1 MDVPSGVQR
10 NRREGA
16 DENSPVIKLQ
26 RLLLV
31 RRARSFL
38 SCPITYTDNL
48 TGVVS
53 NQPTVKWIRFGSSE
67 YL

>member
-16 DENSPVIKLQ
+16 DENSPVIKL
-26 RLLLV
+26 LLLV

-53 NQPTVKWIRFGSSE
+53 NQPAVKWIRFGSSE